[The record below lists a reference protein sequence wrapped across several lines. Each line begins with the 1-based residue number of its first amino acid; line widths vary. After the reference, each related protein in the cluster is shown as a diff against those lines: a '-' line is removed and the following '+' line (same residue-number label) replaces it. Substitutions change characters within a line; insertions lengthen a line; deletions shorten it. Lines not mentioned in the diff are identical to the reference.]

1 MDSLNELINLA
12 QFIIDNGFD
21 PQTFI
26 TWKEAA
32 FICLLGLLGPLHF
45 YTKNFGRVTGR
56 TDEKGLL
63 AGEGL
68 LIAAREEIVGAVT
81 NSSAPSGGT
90 VSTSSHQFLAWFNR
104 PKKWLPLRFLQ
115 AETAITPDTRD

>member
-1 MDSLNELINLA
+1 MESLNDLINYA
-12 QFIIDNGFD
+12 QFILDNGFD
-21 PQTFI
+21 LQTFL

-32 FICLLGLLGPLHF
+32 FICLLALLGPLHF
-45 YTKNFGRVTGR
+45 YTRSFGRVTGR

-68 LIAAREEIVGAVT
+68 LIAAREEIASAVT
-81 NSSAPSGGT
+81 DSSATSDET
-90 VSTSSHQFLAWFNR
+90 VSPSTHQFFAWFNR

-115 AETAITPDTRD
+115 TGMVVAPESQE

>member
-1 MDSLNELINLA
+1 MESLNELINLA
-12 QFIIDNGFD
+12 QFILDNGFD
-21 PQTFI
+21 PQNFM

-45 YTKNFGRVTGR
+45 YTRSFGRVTGR

-68 LIAAREEIVGAVT
+68 LIAAREEIVGAAT
-81 NSSAPSGGT
+81 SSTAPSSGT
-90 VSTSSHQFLAWFNR
+90 VSPSSHEFLAWFSR
-104 PKKWLPLRFLQ
+104 PKKWIPLRFLQ
-115 AETAITPDTRD
+115 AGTATTPEIQD

>member
-1 MDSLNELINLA
+1 MESLNELINLA
-12 QFIIDNGFD
+12 QFILDNGFD
-21 PQTFI
+21 PQTFL

-45 YTKNFGRVTGR
+45 YTRTFGRVTGR

-68 LIAAREEIVGAVT
+68 LIAAREEIVGAAA
-81 NSSAPSGGT
+81 NISPSSGGA
-90 VSTSSHQFLAWFNR
+90 VSPASHQHLAWFNR

-115 AETAITPDTRD
+115 AGTTIAPETQG

>member
-1 MDSLNELINLA
+1 MESLNDLIKLA
-12 QFIIDNGFD
+12 QFILDNGFD
-21 PQTFI
+21 IQTFL

-45 YTKNFGRVTGR
+45 YTRSFGQVTGR

-68 LIAAREEIVGAVT
+68 LIAAREEIVAGAT
-81 NSSAPSGGT
+81 NKTALSGGKA
-90 VSTSSHQFLAWFNR
+90 SSRSRQFLAWFSR

-115 AETAITPDTRD
+115 TGMAISPEMQD

>member
-1 MDSLNELINLA
+1 MESLNELINFA
-12 QFIIDNGFD
+12 QFILDNGFD
-21 PQTFI
+21 PQTFL

-45 YTKNFGRVTGR
+45 YTRSFGRVTGG

-68 LIAAREEIVGAVT
+68 LIAAREEIVGAAA
-81 NSSAPSGGT
+81 NISPSSGGAA
-90 VSTSSHQFLAWFNR
+90 SPRSHQHLAWFNR

-115 AETAITPDTRD
+115 AGTTIAPETQG

>member
-1 MDSLNELINLA
+1 MRA
-12 QFIIDNGFD
+12 
-21 PQTFI
+21 
-26 TWKEAA
+26 
-32 FICLLGLLGPLHF
+32 
-45 YTKNFGRVTGR
+45 RVTGR

-90 VSTSSHQFLAWFNR
+90 VSPSSHQFLAWFNR
-104 PKKWLPLRFLQ
+104 PKKWLLLRFLQ
-115 AETAITPDTRD
+115 AGTAIAPEIQE

>member
-12 QFIIDNGFD
+12 QFILDNGFD
-21 PQTFI
+21 PQTFL

-45 YTKNFGRVTGR
+45 YTRNFGRVTGR

-68 LIAAREEIVGAVT
+68 LIAAREEIIGAVT

-90 VSTSSHQFLAWFNR
+90 VSTSSRQFLAWFNR

-115 AETAITPDTRD
+115 GEAAIAPEVQE

>member
-1 MDSLNELINLA
+1 MESLNELINLA
-12 QFIIDNGFD
+12 QLILDNGFD
-21 PQTFI
+21 PQTFL

-45 YTKNFGRVTGR
+45 YTRSFGRVTGR
-56 TDEKGLL
+56 ADEKGLL

-68 LIAAREEIVGAVT
+68 LIAAREEIAAAVT
-81 NSSAPSGGT
+81 NKTALSGENASA
-90 VSTSSHQFLAWFNR
+90 SSHEFLAWFNR

-115 AETAITPDTRD
+115 AGIATTPEIQD

>member
-1 MDSLNELINLA
+1 MESLNELINLA
-12 QFIIDNGFD
+12 QLILDNGFD
-21 PQTFI
+21 PQTFL

-32 FICLLGLLGPLHF
+32 FICLLGMLGPLHF
-45 YTKNFGRVTGR
+45 YTRNFGRVTGR

-81 NSSAPSGGT
+81 NSSAPPGGT
-90 VSTSSHQFLAWFNR
+90 VSTSSHEFLAWFSR
-104 PKKWLPLRFLQ
+104 PKKWIPLRFLQ
-115 AETAITPDTRD
+115 AGTATTLEIQD

>member
-1 MDSLNELINLA
+1 MESLNELINLA
-12 QFIIDNGFD
+12 QFILDNGFD
-21 PQTFI
+21 PQTFL

-45 YTKNFGRVTGR
+45 YTRSFGRVTGR

-81 NSSAPSGGT
+81 NGSAPSGGT
-90 VSTSSHQFLAWFNR
+90 VSSSSHQFLAWFNR
-104 PKKWLPLRFLQ
+104 PPKWLPVRLRQ
-115 AETAITPDTRD
+115 AGTAITPEIQE

>member
-1 MDSLNELINLA
+1 MDSLNDLINLA
-12 QFIIDNGFD
+12 QFILDNGFD
-21 PQTFI
+21 LQTFL

-45 YTKNFGRVTGR
+45 YTRSFGRVTGR

-90 VSTSSHQFLAWFNR
+90 VSPSSHQFLAWFAR

-115 AETAITPDTRD
+115 AGTATSPEIQE

>member
-1 MDSLNELINLA
+1 MDSLNDLINLA
-12 QFIIDNGFD
+12 QFILDNGFD
-21 PQTFI
+21 PQAFL

-45 YTKNFGRVTGR
+45 YTRSFGRVTGR

-68 LIAAREEIVGAVT
+68 LIAAREEIVASV
-81 NSSAPSGGT
+81 SSKTALSDGNA
-90 VSTSSHQFLAWFNR
+90 SRSSHQFLAWFKR
-104 PKKWLPLRFLQ
+104 PKKWLPLRFFQ
-115 AETAITPDTRD
+115 AEMPITTETRD

>member
-1 MDSLNELINLA
+1 MESLNELINLA
-12 QFIIDNGFD
+12 QLILDNGFD
-21 PQTFI
+21 PQTFL

-45 YTKNFGRVTGR
+45 YTRNFGRVTGR

-81 NSSAPSGGT
+81 NSSAPPGGT
-90 VSTSSHQFLAWFNR
+90 VSTSSHEFLAWFSR
-104 PKKWLPLRFLQ
+104 PKKWIPLRFLQ
-115 AETAITPDTRD
+115 AGTATTLEIQD

>member
-1 MDSLNELINLA
+1 MESLNDLINLA
-12 QFIIDNGFD
+12 QFILDNGFD
-21 PQTFI
+21 PQTFL

-45 YTKNFGRVTGR
+45 YTKSFGRVTGR

-90 VSTSSHQFLAWFNR
+90 VPPSSHQFRAWFNR

-115 AETAITPDTRD
+115 AGTATIPEIQG

>member
-1 MDSLNELINLA
+1 MDSLNDLINIA
-12 QFIIDNGFD
+12 QFILDNGFD
-21 PQTFI
+21 PQAFL

-45 YTKNFGRVTGR
+45 YTRSFGRVTGR

-68 LIAAREEIVGAVT
+68 LIAAREEIAGAATDGSLSSGGAV
-81 NSSAPSGGT
+81 PL
-90 VSTSSHQFLAWFNR
+90 SSHQYLTWLNR

-115 AETAITPDTRD
+115 RPVMGE